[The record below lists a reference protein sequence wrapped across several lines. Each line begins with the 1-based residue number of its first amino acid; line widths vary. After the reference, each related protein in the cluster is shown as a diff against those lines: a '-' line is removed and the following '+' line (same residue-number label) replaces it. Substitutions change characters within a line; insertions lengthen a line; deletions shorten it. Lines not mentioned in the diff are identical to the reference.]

1 MCRRIH
7 PSAHGA
13 FGVCGGFCSL
23 RGLGYR
29 CPSAAAVCP
38 AAAVLFGGCAA
49 GQPFYFKLRGN
60 GGKCAA
66 VPCCSGSDNDLIR
79 GAVSLPS
86 RCVGGGWLRS
96 GVVRCVGAGGC
107 AVPAVPLSLRRGS
120 SLRVTAVPSQ
130 PPTLLRWLSFAAA
143 YAAGF
148 TAAHG
153 AAGGVPYPYP
163 LSPSPSGRGRRGTV
177 Y

>member
-23 RGLGYR
+23 RGLGCR

-49 GQPFYFKLRGN
+49 GQPFYFKLRGS

-66 VPCCSGSDNDLIR
+66 VPCCSLADNDLIKGR
-79 GAVSLPS
+79 GVGSLAL
-86 RCVGGGWLRS
+86 RWGWLTALGGGALRWGGRQGRLSVSAYVVAWEQLRS
-96 GVVRCVGAGGC
+96 V
-107 AVPAVPLSLRRGS
+107 S
-120 SLRVTAVPSQ
+120 VPSL

-143 YAAGF
+143 YAAGT

-153 AAGGVPYPYP
+153 AAGGVPPDGF
-163 LSPSPSGRGRRGTV
+163 LSHYLPFRPIV
-177 Y
+177 